1 MPFSYVSEGSSA
13 SSTPKKST
21 FSPEGA
27 YLRTQKSSPSDSK
40 VLSFDLEKPLLL
52 KLNSAPL
59 KVRMRCLTI

>member
-27 YLRTQKSSPSDSK
+27 YLRPQKSSPSDSK

-52 KLNSAPL
+52 K
-59 KVRMRCLTI
+59 